1 MNGVNNESPHLICTN
16 IFIKRKLQC
25 TSLEWV
31 LICVSV
37 FFIQSTFKSLCNTP
51 PLTVKSDS
59 FLLQLDGKYE
69 DCRTK
74 KKSFKIIIVLTK
86 GVIEIEFWSIAL
98 YGVVVIFTMVA
109 IVITSSYR
117 CRAL

>member
-1 MNGVNNESPHLICTN
+1 MGFN
-16 IFIKRKLQC
+16 I
-25 TSLEWV
+25 
-31 LICVSV
+31 ICVSV
-37 FFIQSTFKSLCNTP
+37 FCVQSTFKSLCNTPP

-74 KKSFKIIIVLTK
+74 KKSFKIIKVLTK

-117 CRAL
+117 CRAW